1 MSGLHAV
8 AEVGPLVRVA
18 QTTGGDTNAETTDIV
33 VIESSREA
41 VSVRVGGGNAL
52 IVARVTL
59 QNIAI
64 DRLRLHVME
73 LLRRHVSLAEGTLAL
88 DTGSTGV
95 HAVLNAVDVGQ
106 GIGLVN
112 WLRHMASARAGSM
125 LKSNG
130 LIAQS
135 RHVDQ
140 GLLVV
145 EAAATSTTE
154 MIHLFALQLV
164 LDTLPVGSIT
174 DQREYRTNALNKEG
188 ALLGLRVV
196 QSSLERL
203 LIVASGNKILVTN
216 LNTIVAVR
224 VAEKLLKTSAIQKF
238 LDKEL
243 PSAVFCN
250 TNALRENQPRGK
262 VSD

>member
-1 MSGLHAV
+1 
-8 AEVGPLVRVA
+8 
-18 QTTGGDTNAETTDIV
+18 
-33 VIESSREA
+33 
-41 VSVRVGGGNAL
+41 
-52 IVARVTL
+52 
-59 QNIAI
+59 
-64 DRLRLHVME
+64 
-73 LLRRHVSLAEGTLAL
+73 
-88 DTGSTGV
+88 
-95 HAVLNAVDVGQ
+95 
-106 GIGLVN
+106 
-112 WLRHMASARAGSM
+112 
-125 LKSNG
+125 
-130 LIAQS
+130 
-135 RHVDQ
+135 
-140 GLLVV
+140 
-145 EAAATSTTE
+145 